1 MSDQTLQPW
10 APRPNADPKGGG
22 VARPS
27 LWSRIAPLLT
37 TLAILAVL
45 VKMAVDVGFS
55 PAQMANGFS
64 RLARVVGAMVPPSS
78 GGQLMHI
85 LWALGQTLAMAFV
98 GTIVAAL
105 LALPLGILGA
115 KTVVPQPILH
125 FAFRRCLDLF
135 RGVPALVWALVLVSA
150 FGLGPFAGVCALA
163 LADIPHLAKLFA
175 EAIENADGKPIEGVR
190 STGVVPLAAIRFGLL
205 PQVAPVIASQCL
217 FYLEANFRH
226 AAVLGIV
233 GAGGIGFEL
242 EERIRVFSFDTAS
255 FIIIL
260 YMIAVATLDTFSRA
274 LRKRLA

>member
-10 APRPNADPKGGG
+10 APRPNTDPKGGG

-27 LWSRIAPLLT
+27 LWSRIAPPLT

-45 VKMAVDVGFS
+45 AKMAVDVGFS

-115 KTVVPQPILH
+115 KTVVPQPVLH

-260 YMIAVATLDTFSRA
+260 YMIAVAALDTISRA
-274 LRKRLA
+274 LRKQLA

>member
-1 MSDQTLQPW
+1 M
-10 APRPNADPKGGG
+10 
-22 VARPS
+22 
-27 LWSRIAPLLT
+27 
-37 TLAILAVL
+37 AI
-45 VKMAVDVGFS
+45 DVGFS
-55 PAQMANGFS
+55 PGHLANGLS
-64 RLARVVGAMVPPSS
+64 RLVRVVGAMVPPSS

-85 LWALGQTLAMAFV
+85 LWALGQTLAMAFI

-105 LALPLGILGA
+105 VALPLGVVGA

-175 EAIENADGKPIEGVR
+175 EAIENADAKPVEGVR
-190 STGVVPLAAIRFGLL
+190 STGVGPLAVVRFGLL

-217 FYLEANFRH
+217 YYLEANFRH
-226 AAVLGIV
+226 AAILGIV

-260 YMIAVATLDTFSRA
+260 YMIAVATLDAFSRA

>member
-1 MSDQTLQPW
+1 MSDETFQPW
-10 APRPNADPKGGG
+10 QRPPAAGIPQPRW
-22 VARPS
+22 
-27 LWSRIAPLLT
+27 WSRLVPPLATLAC
-37 TLAILAVL
+37 LAILAR
-45 VKMAVDVGFS
+45 MAVDVGFS
-55 PAQMANGFS
+55 PAHLANGLS
-64 RLARVVGAMVPPSS
+64 RLVRVVGAMVPPSS

-85 LWALGQTLAMAFV
+85 LWALGQTLAMAFI

-105 LALPLGILGA
+105 VALPLGVVGA

-175 EAIENADGKPIEGVR
+175 EAIENADAKPVEGVR
-190 STGVVPLAAIRFGLL
+190 STGVAPLAVVRFGLL

-217 FYLEANFRH
+217 YYLEANFRH
-226 AAVLGIV
+226 AAILGIV

-260 YMIAVATLDTFSRA
+260 YMIAVATLDAFSRA